1 MRAQD
6 WRHYKQ
12 YADIRR
18 HAEHILRRTSTGEAP
33 WVIVE
38 GEDDNYRHLTIG
50 HVILQALR
58 ARLDAAPLTHPRAE
72 APPG

>member
-58 ARLDAAPLTHPRAE
+58 ARLTPRR
-72 APPG
+72 